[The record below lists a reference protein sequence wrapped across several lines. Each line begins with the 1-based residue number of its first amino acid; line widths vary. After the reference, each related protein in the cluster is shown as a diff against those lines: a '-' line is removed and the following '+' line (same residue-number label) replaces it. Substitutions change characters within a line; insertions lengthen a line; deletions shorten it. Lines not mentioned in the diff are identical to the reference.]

1 MQKDFDPKDAV
12 TAMAKGEVQTVEV
25 TPEEIRAY
33 LAGEELPENLTSALD
48 EAQGAFGAGRATSPE
63 YILIRVR
70 HIA

>member
-1 MQKDFDPKDAV
+1 MQKEFDPKVAGV
-12 TAMAKGEVQTVEV
+12 AMTAGEVQTVEI
-25 TPEEIRAY
+25 TPEEIRSY
-33 LAGEELPENLTSALD
+33 LDGEELPENLTSALD